1 MIAALT
7 GRLLEKRPNRIV
19 LDVHGVG
26 YEVHVPLSTFYQM
39 SELGDE
45 ITLQIHTHV
54 REETLAL
61 FGFSSDLELV
71 VFEHLISV
79 SGVGPRLALTAL
91 SGLEPPV
98 LVRAVR
104 NGDIASL
111 MGIPGVGK
119 KTAERLVLELKDR
132 LPVSESVSQPGE
144 VASTGTDDLRGDVLS
159 ALLNLGYH
167 RPLAE
172 KAISASLEAGE
183 IESFEHAL
191 RQALRELSR

>member
-26 YEVHVPLSTFYQM
+26 YEVNVPLSTFYQM

-45 ITLQIHTHV
+45 ITLKIHTHV

-61 FGFSSDLELV
+61 FGFSSNLELV

-91 SGLEPPV
+91 
-98 LVRAVR
+98 
-104 NGDIASL
+104 
-111 MGIPGVGK
+111 
-119 KTAERLVLELKDR
+119 
-132 LPVSESVSQPGE
+132 
-144 VASTGTDDLRGDVLS
+144 
-159 ALLNLGYH
+159 
-167 RPLAE
+167 
-172 KAISASLEAGE
+172 
-183 IESFEHAL
+183 
-191 RQALRELSR
+191 